1 MRLFIIN
8 LTGAVRNLVKFKWQT
23 LISVV
28 SLAFGLVCLAF
39 SANWFW
45 YETHYESFRRDA
57 DKMYQL
63 KFEWI
68 DSERTDGGSSFPPLM
83 YELMRRTLSPKD
95 GSMSLMGVS

>member
-8 LTGAVRNLVKFKWQT
+8 LTGAVRNLVKFRWQT

-68 DSERTDGGSSFPPLM
+68 DSERTDGGTSSSSFPG
-83 YELMRRTLSPKD
+83 ELVRRSTR
-95 GSMSLMGVS
+95 LMGVI